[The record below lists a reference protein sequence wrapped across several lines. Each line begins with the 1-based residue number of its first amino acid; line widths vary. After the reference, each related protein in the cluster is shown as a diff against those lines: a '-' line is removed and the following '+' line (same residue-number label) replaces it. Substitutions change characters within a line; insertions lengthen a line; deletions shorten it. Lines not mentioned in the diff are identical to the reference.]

1 MIKKSARFAMARVL
15 IRLAAGANALL
26 TNKRPIVTD
35 GNASFVCV
43 PAAVVHVTIA
53 AAQAGKRTGNQAV
66 HTLRIMNQMKK
77 RARNHDISSPK
88 LFVSIIEPIP

>member
-1 MIKKSARFAMARVL
+1 MIKKSARFAMARVM

-35 GNASFVCV
+35 GNASFVYV

-53 AAQAGKRTGNQAV
+53 AAQAGKRTGNQV
-66 HTLRIMNQMKK
+66 VLTPRIMYQMKK
-77 RARNHDISSPK
+77 RARNQAISSPT
-88 LFVSIIEPIP
+88 LYIFPYINE